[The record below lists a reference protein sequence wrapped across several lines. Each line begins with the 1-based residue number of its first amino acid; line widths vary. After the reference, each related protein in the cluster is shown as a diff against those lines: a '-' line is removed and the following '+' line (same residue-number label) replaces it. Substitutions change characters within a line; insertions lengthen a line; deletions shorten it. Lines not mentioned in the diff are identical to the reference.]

1 MMSELPLDQ
10 ARTLLAAV
18 DEGSFDGAA
27 AALDVTP
34 SAISQRVKAL
44 EQRVG
49 RVLLTRTK
57 PIRPTESG
65 EVLVR
70 YARQLVRLEADA
82 AAELG
87 LDTDQ
92 APTTLAVAVNADSLS
107 TWFLDALELVPASLR
122 VGFELLREDESQTAE
137 LLRRGRVAAAVT
149 NQAHP
154 VTGCL
159 AEPLHV
165 MRYRATASPAFV
177 ERWLSDGP
185 IQQTLAYAPMLV
197 FDRHDDLQHA
207 YLRALTRGRAGNP
220 GAHSATRHLVP
231 TSEGFLGAVA
241 RGLGWGMIPDE
252 QAAMLPPG
260 ALVDLAPGRVVEV
273 PLYWQHWKLDSPA
286 LRALTEAVLTVGRRS
301 PGEPRTR
308 TASAVA
314 AASASAAAASGRKPT
329 PPASSVR

>member
-1 MMSELPLDQ
+1 MTELPLDQ

-57 PIRPTESG
+57 PIRPTDSG
-65 EVLVR
+65 EILVR

-87 LDTDQ
+87 LDAHQT
-92 APTTLAVAVNADSLS
+92 PTTLAVAVNADSLS
-107 TWFLDALELVPASLR
+107 TWFLDALERVPTSLR
-122 VGFELLREDESQTAE
+122 VGFELLREDESRTAE
-137 LLRRGRVAAAVT
+137 LLRRGRVAAAIT
-149 NQAHP
+149 AQQHA
-154 VTGCL
+154 VTGCRV
-159 AEPLHV
+159 EPLRI

-185 IQQTLAYAPMLV
+185 LQQTLPEAPMLV
-197 FDRHDDLQHA
+197 FDRNDDLQNA
-207 YLRALTRGRAGNP
+207 FLRDLTRGGAGRGGALPAP
-220 GAHSATRHLVP
+220 GHPAPRHLVP
-231 TSEGFLGAVA
+231 TSDGFLGAVA

-252 QAAMLPPG
+252 QAALLPPG
-260 ALVDLAPGRVVEV
+260 KLVDLAPGRVVEV
-273 PLYWQHWKLDSPA
+273 PLYWQRWKLDSPA
-286 LRALTEAVLTVGRRS
+286 LRALSEAVLAVGR
-301 PGEPRTR
+301 GF
-308 TASAVA
+308 A
-314 AASASAAAASGRKPT
+314 AEGARVSASGAA
-329 PPASSVR
+329 

>member
-27 AALDVTP
+27 VALDVTP

-57 PIRPTESG
+57 PIRPTDSG

-87 LDTDQ
+87 LDPDQ

-107 TWFLDALELVPASLR
+107 TWFLDALELVPATLR
-122 VGFELLREDESQTAE
+122 VGFELLREDESFTAE

-149 NQAHP
+149 NQPHP
-154 VTGCL
+154 VTGCRV
-159 AEPLHV
+159 EPLRV
-165 MRYRATASPAFV
+165 MRYRATATPAFI
-177 ERWLSDGP
+177 ERWLGDGP
-185 IQQTLAYAPMLV
+185 IQQTLPYAPMLV
-197 FDRHDDLQHA
+197 FDRNDDLQHA
-207 YLRALTRGRAGNP
+207 YLRGLTRGRAGSP
-220 GAHSATRHLVP
+220 GTHTSTRHLVP
-231 TSEGFLGAVA
+231 TSEGFLGAVV
-241 RGLGWGMIPDE
+241 RGLGWGMITDE
-252 QAAMLPPG
+252 QAALLPPG
-260 ALVDLAPGRVVEV
+260 ALVDLAPGRVLEV
-273 PLYWQHWKLDSPA
+273 PLYWQRWKLDSPA
-286 LRALTEAVLTVGRRS
+286 LHALSEAVLSVGRR
-301 PGEPRTR
+301 
-308 TASAVA
+308 A
-314 AASASAAAASGRKPT
+314 
-329 PPASSVR
+329 PAERRAQA